1 MIAYYTEGG
10 DIIGAS
16 EKNNY
21 INEYPDIWFI
31 SISQVE
37 FLVIPRQSFNEIWK
51 LHQTDR
57 EKLDIL

>member
-1 MIAYYTEGG
+1 MIAYYTEG

-37 FLVIPRQSFNEIWK
+37 FIVIPRQSFNEIWK